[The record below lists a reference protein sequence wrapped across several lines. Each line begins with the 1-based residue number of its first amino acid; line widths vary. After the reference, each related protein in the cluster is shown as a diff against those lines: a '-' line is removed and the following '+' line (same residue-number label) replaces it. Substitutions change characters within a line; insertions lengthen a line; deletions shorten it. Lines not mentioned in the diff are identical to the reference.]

1 MTKLEIQRKLTDEL
15 DNASRLYYNGEQ
27 SPLTDTEFDLKL
39 KQLQELEKE
48 TGQVFP
54 NSPTNRVGSDI
65 QDGFKKGEH
74 PRPMLTI
81 ENVYDDEG
89 LKAWLKYNNDK
100 YGTFIYNI
108 SVKYD
113 GISCELHYKDGL
125 LVKALTR
132 GDKLI
137 GDDITENVKT
147 IKNVPLSLP
156 SPPTMGMF
164 YVRGEILM
172 PKSSLAK
179 LNEERIANGEA
190 PLANTRNACSGSIKQ
205 LDPKVTASRGLT
217 FRAWD
222 CFMDGF
228 EPTSMEWKTYT
239 LQHNGFYYEANTTPY
254 GSVLT
259 SIDAFVEEVNLFKK
273 MIDSLNLDYDYDGVV
288 IKINNVRLQNQIGT
302 TDTRAVAW
310 AIARKWNED
319 FVTKTTLE
327 SVDWQVGRTGVVT
340 PVGRLTPVECGGVVI
355 SNVTLNNVNFILEHN
370 LHDGDELKI
379 TRSGGVIPY
388 VLDAQRTDKSIH
400 PAFIPTK
407 CPECGEPLIMDGALL
422 KCTNDSCPAIVKGKI
437 LQFCSKD
444 CMDIR
449 TIGESVVSDLVDKHL
464 ISDVAGL
471 YFLNRYTVTELVN
484 ALGEGYGEKKVKK
497 MLEEIEKSKEK
508 SWDRVLA
515 GLSIPGVGKVVAR
528 TLSKYSRTQL
538 AYSVGEEELAQMDGI
553 GEIMAADIHSWFENY
568 INRNILAALEYRGVK
583 TQSET
588 KEEVVE
594 GGKLEGMTVCFT
606 GSSYRF
612 KGDEVE
618 AFLEKNGAKC
628 VHSVSKKLTYLI
640 TGDKPGSSKV
650 NKAAELGVETIGEE
664 EFYNKYN
671 LNEDYGD

>member
-1 MTKLEIQRKLTDEL
+1 MTRLEIQRKLTDEL

-39 KQLQELEKE
+39 KELQEMEKE
-48 TGQVFP
+48 TGTVFP

-89 LKAWLKYNNDK
+89 LKEWLKSNNEK
-100 YGTFIYNI
+100 YGTFIYNV

-113 GISCELHYKDGL
+113 GVSCELHYDNGI

-179 LNEERIANGEA
+179 LNGERIANGEA
-190 PLANTRNACSGSIKQ
+190 PFANTRNACSGSIKQ

-222 CFMDGF
+222 CFMEGF

-239 LQHNGFYYEANTTPY
+239 LEHNGFYYEANTTPY
-254 GSVLT
+254 GSVMT
-259 SIDAFVEEVNLFKK
+259 SIDSFVEDVNLFKK

-288 IKINNVRLQNQIGT
+288 IKINNVKLQNKIGT

-319 FVTKTTLE
+319 YVVNTKLLG
-327 SVDWQVGRTGVVT
+327 VDWQVGRTGVLT
-340 PVGRLTPVECGGVVI
+340 PVGRLEPVECGGVVI
-355 SNVTLNNVNFILEHN
+355 SNVTLNNLDFIEKFGLRI
-370 LHDGDELKI
+370 GDTLKI

-388 VLDAQRTDKSIH
+388 VLDVVHDDSATTLVKAPDV
-400 PAFIPTK
+400 
-407 CPECGEPLIMDGALL
+407 CPECGGELVRDGALI
-422 KCTNDSCPAIVKGKI
+422 KCVNDECPAIVKGKI

-464 ISDVAGL
+464 VSDVAGL
-471 YFLNRYTVTELVN
+471 YFLDRYSINELIS

-508 SWDRVLA
+508 PWDRVLA

-528 TLSKYSRTQL
+528 TLSKYSRAQL
-538 AYSVGEEELAQMDGI
+538 EYTVGEEELAQMDGI
-553 GEIMAADIHSWFENY
+553 GEIMAADIHNWFENY

-588 KEEVVE
+588 KDEVVE
-594 GGKLEGMTVCFT
+594 GGRLDGMTVCFT
-606 GSSYRF
+606 GSSYKF

-618 AFLEKNGAKC
+618 AFFEKNGAKC

-650 NKAAELGVETIGEE
+650 SKATELGVEIIGEE

-671 LNEDYGD
+671 LNS